1 MHTRASEAVARVM
14 AELIADMVEQGTWRA
29 KLRGG
34 KGARYSSG

>member
-1 MHTRASEAVARVM
+1 VM

-34 KGARYSSG
+34 KGVRYSG